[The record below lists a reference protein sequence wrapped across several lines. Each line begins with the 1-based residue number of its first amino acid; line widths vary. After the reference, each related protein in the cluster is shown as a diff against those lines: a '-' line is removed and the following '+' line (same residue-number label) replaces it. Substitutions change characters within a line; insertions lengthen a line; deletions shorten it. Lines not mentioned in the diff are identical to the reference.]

1 MMKRAAHTKSCRCNS
16 ANGVTLSL
24 IVLSAEGEVQRGEF
38 VLRLIIKIYFT
49 KGEIK
54 ELFKPRS
61 WYCSFNVQIHRL
73 INRLMGARLG
83 NFLRRGLF

>member
-24 IVLSAEGEVQRGEF
+24 IVLSVCKF